1 MTKLFEN
8 MTNDG
13 LEEAQDRLG
22 GGFLLET
29 DAYEAVIKVAYA
41 GQSQGGA
48 RNVTIVAE
56 AGGKEYRETI
66 YFTNKKGENF
76 FLNKDD
82 NTKKVPL
89 PGFTLIDDLC
99 LVATGEGLA
108 AQETEEK
115 QVKVWDSEQKKE
127 VPKAVPVLTALIG
140 KKVGLTIVKSTV
152 NVNEKVG
159 NDYVPTAKTRD
170 ENNIDKVFDIDS
182 RMTVAE
188 ARDGREA
195 GFIDAWVEKN
205 KGQTRDKT
213 TKADNDNGRTG
224 RPGAAPQAG
233 SAPAGT
239 RSLFGA
245 KKAAG

>member
-1 MTKLFEN
+1 

-29 DAYEAVIKVAYA
+29 DAYEAEIKVAYA
-41 GQSQGGA
+41 GQSAGGA
-48 RNVTIVAE
+48 RNITIVAE
-56 AGGKEYRETI
+56 AGGKEYRETV

-89 PGFTLIDDLC
+89 PGFTLVDDLC
-99 LVATGEGLA
+99 LVATGTGLA
-108 AQETEEK
+108 DQDTEEK
-115 QVKVWDSEQKKE
+115 QVKVWDPEQKKE
-127 VPKAVPVLTALIG
+127 LPKAVPVLVNLIG

-152 NVNEKVG
+152 NVNEKDGAG
-159 NDYVPTAKTRD
+159 NYVPTAKTRE

-195 GFIDAWVEKN
+195 GFIDAWVVKN

-233 SAPAGT
+233 AAPAGA

-245 KKAAG
+245 KKAG